1 MAKSVEDV
9 LREITGN
16 LVLQIAGL
24 TARAEAAE
32 EQLAARSAS
41 AKSDPPPP
49 EKIA

>member
-1 MAKSVEDV
+1 MSRSAEDV

-24 TARAEAAE
+24 TAQVEALTE
-32 EQLAARSAS
+32 ELAAARV
-41 AKSDPPPP
+41 PPAPV